1 MKMAFKKIILI
12 ICILFFTFI
21 LIDRNVIFASSKNII
36 INNEFEKVN
45 IKDSWEVYVD
55 QNNISENE
63 ILKKQDEFL
72 PISKLDID
80 GDIAKSTYWIK
91 INILNTSDS
100 PKDILLELKKP
111 HLSLVSLYSDSHQKL
126 ELKETIGYSIPF
138 NERSIRHRNLIFPLE
153 LQPSEKESTYYLKIK
168 TDSFF
173 QAPITI
179 WDPVAFSIENS
190 NAQMIYGLFYGTMI
204 GLFIY
209 NSFLFF
215 SLREKT
221 YFYYILFIAGFTTMQ
236 SIWDGYAFQWIWGD
250 YPWWALRSNSFFIL
264 WTSLFALQFTKHFLQ
279 LKSQAPILYKMV
291 NIFNTVCAIALILT
305 LTLSISISTMTST
318 LIATIFVLFIILI
331 AIKVRLKTR
340 EAKFFI
346 VAWVFLLIGVLLN
359 ILAAYKLVPLTPI
372 TLFAP
377 KIGSLVEVLV
387 LSLGLADRIKRISLE
402 KEMESKKYYMQT
414 LIQSSF
420 KQMSGLKEIKE
431 FADSG
436 LNTIMI
442 LTKFENGFYLSKN
455 KSGWSL
461 LTQKGELSVNHTFKN
476 IDHQYFKKLTYANDV
491 DLSILGIQKYFG
503 SYLSIPIVCKGHE
516 ALLIAYSQVNLKIDT
531 YEIENVIPF
540 FREQY
545 MVLIDNLINYQS
557 LQKSA
562 MYDHLTNVLNRKYF
576 LEKANNIMKKSVEL
590 NQNVTMI
597 LIDIDHFKQV
607 NDTYGHNIGDK
618 AIIFVVDQIKEII
631 KDKGVVGRYGGEEFI
646 ALLNNV
652 GEKKALEISE
662 LLIKT
667 LHIQPFS
674 IEDGKSL
681 FLTVSIGVCSN
692 TNNKNLSINNM
703 IQLADESLYKAKNM
717 GRDQVV
723 IYNEY
728 IEIK

>member
-1 MKMAFKKIILI
+1 MKMAFKKILLI
-12 ICILFFTFI
+12 IFILFFTFI
-21 LIDRNVIFASSKNII
+21 LTDRNVIFASPKNII

-63 ILKKQDEFL
+63 ILKKQDKFL
-72 PISKLDID
+72 PISKVDID
-80 GDIAKSTYWIK
+80 GDIANSTYWIK

-111 HLSLVSLYSDSHQKL
+111 HLSLVSLYSVSLQKL

-153 LQPSEKESTYYLKIK
+153 LQPSEKASTYYLKIK

-179 WDPVAFSIENS
+179 WDPVVFSIENS
-190 NAQMIYGLFYGTMI
+190 NAQMMYGLFYGTMI
-204 GLFIY
+204 GLILY

-221 YFYYILFIAGFTTMQ
+221 YFYYILFITGFTTMQ
-236 SIWDGYAFQWIWGD
+236 SIWDGYAFQWLWGD

-264 WTSLFALQFTKHFLQ
+264 WTALFALQFAKHFLQ
-279 LKSQAPILYKMV
+279 LKSKAPILYKMV
-291 NIFNTVCAIALILT
+291 NIFNTVCAIALILPF
-305 LTLSISISTMTST
+305 TLSISISTMTST

-346 VAWVFLLIGVLLN
+346 AAWVFLLIGVLLN

-387 LSLGLADRIKRISLE
+387 LSLGLADRIKRITLE
-402 KEMESKKYYMQT
+402 KELESKKYYMQT

-420 KQMSGLKEIKE
+420 KQMSGMKEITE
-431 FADSG
+431 LADSG

-442 LTKFENGFYLSKN
+442 LTKFENGYYLSKN

-461 LTQKGELSVNHTFKN
+461 LTQKGENLVNHTFN
-476 IDHQYFKKLTYANDV
+476 IDQQYFKKLTYANDV
-491 DLSILGIQKYFG
+491 DLSILGIHKQFG

-516 ALLIAYSQVNLKIDT
+516 ALLIAYSQENLKIDT
-531 YEIENVIPF
+531 YEIENVIPYF
-540 FREQY
+540 KEQY
-545 MVLIDNLINYQS
+545 MVLIDNIINYQS

-576 LEKANNIMKKSVEL
+576 LDKANNLMKESIEL
-590 NQNVTMI
+590 NQNVTII

-607 NDTYGHNIGDK
+607 NDTYGHNTGDK
-618 AIIFVVDQIKEII
+618 AIIFVAGQIKEII
-631 KDKGVVGRYGGEEFI
+631 KDIGVVGRYGGEEFI

-667 LHIQPFS
+667 LHIHPFS
-674 IEDGKSL
+674 VEDGESL

-723 IYNEY
+723 IYNDY